1 MSLEITPQFGSVSL
15 DLSLLLLTEL
25 SLAPVAFVHHTP
37 FLDIFK
43 QSKAATEIPR
53 E

>member
-15 DLSLLLLTEL
+15 DLSLLLLTEM
-25 SLAPVAFVHHTP
+25 SLAPVAFVHHMP